1 MTKQEM
7 WVLFVFLTLVV
18 TGLVAKAWLRTRPP
32 EPLAPLPQSVESN
45 PR

>member
-18 TGLVAKAWLRTRPP
+18 TGLVAKVWLRTRPP
-32 EPLAPLPQSVESN
+32 APLAPLPQAMESN